1 MIPHAMIIHRS
12 SIVIFEQITK
22 SRNINYSN
30 FRALSTY
37 SLRTLLLRLFL
48 GSDVDLRPIQLM
60 TEERIRQRF
69 VYATIFTFN
78 NCMYLCQGM
87 AITELGIFY

>member
-30 FRALSTY
+30 VFIAYLTFKIISGVRCGPKAYTVNDGRKNASEICLCHY
-37 SLRTLLLRLFL
+37 FY
-48 GSDVDLRPIQLM
+48 IQ
-60 TEERIRQRF
+60 
-69 VYATIFTFN
+69 
-78 NCMYLCQGM
+78 
-87 AITELGIFY
+87 